1 MSMQVSSHQ
10 PRPETCDN
18 KRLGEALSKAKVAC
32 LAKFKVKRRNRD
44 DLTAE
49 EQVSL
54 FQRELTRMLS
64 AAACDTENTASV
76 SEYVSTLFD
85 SIKYQA

>member
-1 MSMQVSSHQ
+1 MSMQASSHQ
-10 PRPETCDN
+10 PRPGTCDN

-32 LAKFKVKRRNRD
+32 LAEFKMNRRNRD

-64 AAACDTENTASV
+64 ACDTDDIASV
-76 SEYVSTLFD
+76 SEYISTLFD

>member
-10 PRPETCDN
+10 PRPGTCDN

-32 LAKFKVKRRNRD
+32 LAEFKMKRRNGVE
-44 DLTAE
+44 LTAD

-54 FQRELTRMLS
+54 FQMELTRMLS
-64 AAACDTENTASV
+64 AAACDTDDTASI